1 MLRSGVDDQTWRCAI
16 TQSICNILVETADTL
31 ELINKRELLNRKELE
46 HLIIS
51 HGMTDCEKHR
61 KCFTKTRRIY
71 NSKKTQEAKI
81 DMTASS
87 KSYKASL
94 NKAFNKYQKDMQNK
108 IRNLKS
114 TDPKVYW
121 QNINKSADDHTRQE
135 VKKISMQIFVEHLK
149 KNLTL
154 MTVKAT
160 KEM

>member
-1 MLRSGVDDQTWRCAI
+1 M
-16 TQSICNILVETADTL
+16 
-31 ELINKRELLNRKELE
+31 
-46 HLIIS
+46 IIS

-61 KCFTKTRRIY
+61 KHFTKTRRIY
-71 NSKKTQEAKI
+71 NSKKNQEAKTN
-81 DMTASS
+81 MTASS

-121 QNINKSADDHTRQE
+121 QIINKSADDHTRQE
-135 VKKISMQIFVEHLK
+135 VKKYQRRYLLNIL